1 MANIVVGVTGG
12 IAAYKSA
19 SLIRLFSE
27 AGHDVK
33 VVVTRNALR
42 FIGETTLEALA
53 KSKVQVVDPDLFTD
67 VDQVKHIAL
76 AKQADLFVVAPATAS
91 FIAKASAG
99 IADDLLTTTF
109 LATKAPVV
117 IAPAMHTEMWE
128 NQATRE
134 NISTLKNRGVIVIEP
149 GVGRLTGEDTGVGRL
164 ADTTDIFSACLLHL
178 QGPLSGKRV
187 LVTTGGT
194 REPIDS
200 VRYIGNYSSGK
211 QGIAFAR
218 SAQLLGAKVQVIAA
232 NVEQPLLAG
241 FDTTHVATTAE
252 LQGALA
258 QARDNF
264 DILVMA
270 AAVSDFRSAQVRNG
284 KISRRDTGEQLDLH
298 LVPNLDLLA
307 EFTSSLGGQRS
318 LKTIIGFA
326 AEASADLETQART
339 KLAQKNC
346 DFVVANDISGG
357 QVFGMDDNSIILVDQ
372 NTSKEI
378 AGTKL
383 EVANAVWSIVA
394 TKLRKS

>member
-91 FIAKASAG
+91 FIAKVSAG

-117 IAPAMHTEMWE
+117 VAPAMHTEMWE
-128 NQATRE
+128 NQATRD

-200 VRYIGNYSSGK
+200 VRFIGNYSSGK

-232 NVEQPLLAG
+232 NVEPPLLAG

-372 NTSKEI
+372 NTSTEI
-378 AGTKL
+378 VGTKL

>member
-91 FIAKASAG
+91 FIAKVSAG

-117 IAPAMHTEMWE
+117 VAPAMHTEMWE
-128 NQATRE
+128 NQATRD

-200 VRYIGNYSSGK
+200 VRFIGNYSSGK

-232 NVEQPLLAG
+232 NVEPPLLAG

-270 AAVSDFRSAQVRNG
+270 AAVSDFRSAQVRNE

-372 NTSKEI
+372 NTSTEI
-378 AGTKL
+378 VGTKL

>member
-33 VVVTRNALR
+33 IVVTRNALR

-91 FIAKASAG
+91 FIAKVSAG

-117 IAPAMHTEMWE
+117 VAPAMHTEMWE
-128 NQATRE
+128 NQATRD

-200 VRYIGNYSSGK
+200 VRFIGNYSSGK

-232 NVEQPLLAG
+232 NVEPPLLAG

-270 AAVSDFRSAQVRNG
+270 AAVSDFKSAQVRNG

-372 NTSKEI
+372 STSTEI